1 MHTAA
6 VFVEKSVKNKMFSPP
21 PGGTPVFRRNVKP
34 YRLAPIQREM
44 FIQEAI
50 GDSPFYSSSAISPV
64 RSCVGRNQAGSVTS
78 SIPMLIMTDDGGDD
92 WEVLSEVKL
101 DFFK

>member
-1 MHTAA
+1 
-6 VFVEKSVKNKMFSPP
+6 MFSPP
-21 PGGTPVFRRNVKP
+21 PGGTPVFRRNIKP

-50 GDSPFYSSSAISPV
+50 GDSPFYSSSAISPL
-64 RSCVGRNQAGSVTS
+64 RSSCAGRNQAGASGSVTS

-92 WEVLSEVKL
+92 WEVLSEVKAIL
-101 DFFK
+101 N